1 MQLRKAY
8 TVVHQ
13 YNYKMKIKILSNSPT
28 GDEEGLAL
36 GVPVGSGVGLTDG
49 TSLCCI
55 VGPREGT
62 GVGLEVTGMSVGIW
76 VGLPVGILVGL
87 AVGTGVGFA
96 VGSLDGWG
104 VGGSQTWW
112 GVGEK
117 VIVG

>member
-1 MQLRKAY
+1 
-8 TVVHQ
+8 
-13 YNYKMKIKILSNSPT
+13 MKIKVLSNSLT

-36 GVPVGSGVGLTDG
+36 GVPVGGGVGLTDG

-55 VGPREGT
+55 VGLREGT
-62 GVGLEVTGMSVGIW
+62 GEGLDVTGMSVGIW
-76 VGLPVGILVGL
+76 VGLPVGISVGL
-87 AVGTGVGFA
+87 AVGTGVGLA

>member
-1 MQLRKAY
+1 MQ
-8 TVVHQ
+8 
-13 YNYKMKIKILSNSPT
+13 IKVLLVSNSPT
-28 GDEEGLAL
+28 GADEGLAL
-36 GVPVGSGVGLTDG
+36 GVPVGAGVGLTDG

-55 VGPREGT
+55 EGPGEGS

-76 VGLPVGILVGL
+76 DGLPVGILVGL
-87 AVGTGVGFA
+87 VVGATVGLA
-96 VGSLDGWG
+96 VGSLVGWG